1 MMASGLS
8 LIFGLMRVVNFAHGS
23 FYMLGAYTIVYLLS
37 LIGNFWVCLIAAPII
52 IGIVGVLVEIAG
64 IRPLY
69 GTEEFNPLLLTLG
82 LNYVFVDIIRILFG
96 LGGIGSSIPK
106 ELTGMVNLGFVMFP
120 KYRFFMIVAG
130 AIVLFLVWLFI
141 NKTNIGMVVR
151 AGTKDNEMVQMLG
164 INIRLVWTLVFGLGI
179 ALAALS
185 GALIAPITGTIPEMG
200 MFMVIEAFVVVVIGG
215 MGSFA
220 GSIVAGILVG
230 EVIAI
235 TNLFYPP
242 GRHRGHFYPDGHRP
256 SDDESR
262 THSVK
267 GEEGGENSESIY
279 VSNPRLAVLDL
290 DSHPDHS
297 PVSHAVSGH
306 RDEYPDH
313 RPLCDRIQHPAR
325 VYRTSS
331 PSDTRPFMDWGLMG
345 PGSSS

>member
-23 FYMLGAYTIVYLLS
+23 FYMLGAYTLVYLIS
-37 LIGNFWVCLIAAPII
+37 LISNFWVCLIAAPII
-52 IGIVGVLVEIAG
+52 IGIIGIVIEIVG

-96 LGGIGSSIPK
+96 LGGVGSSIPK
-106 ELTGMVNLGFVMFP
+106 ELTGMINLGFVIFP
-120 KYRFFMIVAG
+120 KYRFFIIVAG

-179 ALAALS
+179 GLAALS

-220 GSIVAGILVG
+220 GSIVASILVG
-230 EVIAI
+230 QVIAI
-235 TNLFYPP
+235 TNLFYPQA
-242 GRHRGHFYPDGHRP
+242 GTVALFILMVIVLLTTKAGLF
-256 SDDESR
+256 
-262 THSVK
+262 
-267 GEEGGENSESIY
+267 GEG
-279 VSNPRLAVLDL
+279 
-290 DSHPDHS
+290 
-297 PVSHAVSGH
+297 
-306 RDEYPDH
+306 
-313 RPLCDRIQHPAR
+313 
-325 VYRTSS
+325 
-331 PSDTRPFMDWGLMG
+331 
-345 PGSSS
+345 

>member
-1 MMASGLS
+1 VIHISADLFLLQAFIGLSLGAIYAMMASGLS

-23 FYMLGAYTIVYLLS
+23 FYMLGAYTIVYLTS
-37 LIGNFWVCLIAAPII
+37 LIGNFWISLMMAPIL
-52 IGIVGVLVEIAG
+52 IGLVGILIEVTG

-69 GTEEFNPLLLTLG
+69 GTEEFNALLLTLG

-106 ELTGMVNLGFVMFP
+106 GLTGMVNLGFMMFP

-141 NKTNIGMVVR
+141 NKTSIGMVVR

-235 TNLFYPP
+235 TNLFYPQA
-242 GRHRGHFYPDGHRP
+242 GTVAIFILMAIILL
-256 SDDESR
+256 
-262 THSVK
+262 TTK
-267 GEEGGENSESIY
+267 
-279 VSNPRLAVLDL
+279 A
-290 DSHPDHS
+290 
-297 PVSHAVSGH
+297 
-306 RDEYPDH
+306 
-313 RPLCDRIQHPAR
+313 
-325 VYRTSS
+325 
-331 PSDTRPFMDWGLMG
+331 GL
-345 PGSSS
+345 SAER